1 METRANYLLIG
12 TFTLA
17 GIAGMVALFVWFA
30 QVELDQRFKYFD
42 VRFTSVSGLS
52 NASDVRF
59 AGLPVG
65 QVVDVRLSPDADGT
79 VLVRVEVD
87 SETPVRGDS
96 VATIESQGVTGVS
109 YVGISAGRPDVAL
122 SVPTS
127 DAPVPQ
133 ITAGRSVIQS
143 LTEEA
148 PQLITETLDVVQ
160 GVNELFGEDNQ
171 QRIET
176 ILQNAEEASETLA
189 ATIEAFAGVPAT
201 FEDFT
206 RQVEDFNAILAS
218 LSPQVEA
225 LIATA
230 DNTVG
235 SLGNLSEDSRT
246 MIVTAN
252 DTLAIA
258 QGTLNQ
264 AQSFINENLT
274 DTTYALEV
282 TITELR
288 KEIATISES
297 AQQMFA
303 TFEETGTTA
312 TARLNEAEGTLTL
325 ASDTLVQ
332 LNGAAETIDTAAAR
346 FDALLENEGA
356 ALVAEIRVA
365 VADAT
370 VTIEAIGTAAQ
381 TDLPT
386 IIADIRSAAQT
397 ATQTITEVGADLTAA
412 SGRVD
417 ALSMAAETTLT
428 QVTETFI
435 DANKTL
441 DAITT
446 AMETG
451 DRTLLVAERAFEG
464 ADRVINEDISGIIDG
479 LETSLASLNG
489 AIAQVSDDI
498 PSITADLRAA
508 GQSADSAF
516 ASLERTINQ
525 SGPSVSEFAN
535 TALPMYTR
543 LADETRGLIDNLDR
557 LTTQIQ
563 RDPARFFLDQQ
574 SPEFRR

>member
-12 TFTLA
+12 AFTLA
-17 GIAGMVALFVWFA
+17 GMAGLVGLFVWFA
-30 QVELDQRFKYFD
+30 QVQLDQQFSYFD
-42 VRFTSVSGLS
+42 VRFSSVSGLS
-52 NASDVRF
+52 EASDVRF

-65 QVVDVRLSPDADGT
+65 QVVDVRLSPDRDGT
-79 VLVRVEVD
+79 VLVRIEVD
-87 SETPVRGDS
+87 AETPVRGDS
-96 VATIESQGVTGVS
+96 IATIESQGVTGVS
-109 YVGISAGRPDVAL
+109 YVGISAGEPNTEL
-122 SVPTS
+122 LVPSS
-127 DAPVPQ
+127 DTPIPQ

-148 PQLITETLDVVQ
+148 PQLIEEALEVVE
-160 GVNELFGEDNQ
+160 GVNALFGDGNQ
-171 QRIET
+171 QRIEN
-176 ILQNAEEASETLA
+176 ILQNAEDASDTLA
-189 ATIEAFAGVPAT
+189 ATIEAFAAVPAT

-206 RQVEDFNAILAS
+206 RQVEDFNTILAN
-218 LSPQVEA
+218 LSPEVEA
-225 LIATA
+225 LLSTA

-235 SLGNLSEDSRT
+235 SLGDLSEDART

-258 QGTLNQ
+258 QSTLNQ

-274 DTTYALEV
+274 DTTYALEL
-282 TITELR
+282 TITDLR
-288 KEIATISES
+288 SEIATISQS
-297 AQQMFA
+297 AQDMF
-303 TFEETGTTA
+303 TSFEDTGVAA
-312 TARLNEAEGTLTL
+312 TARLNEAEGTLTQ
-325 ASDTLVQ
+325 ATDTLAE
-332 LNGAAETIDTAAAR
+332 LSEAANTIETAAAQ
-346 FDALLENEGA
+346 FDALLANEGA
-356 ALVAEIRVA
+356 ALLADIRVA

-370 VTIEAIGTAAQ
+370 VTIETIGAAAQ
-381 TDLPT
+381 TDLPA
-386 IIADIRSAAQT
+386 IIADVRSAAQI
-397 ATQTITEVGADLTAA
+397 ATDTISQVGSDLTAA

-417 ALSMAAETTLT
+417 ELSLIAETTLS
-428 QVTETFI
+428 QVTKTFI
-435 DANKTL
+435 DANVTL

-451 DRTLLVAERAFEG
+451 DRTMIVAERAFEG

-498 PSITADLRAA
+498 PAITADLRAA
-508 GQSADSAF
+508 GQSAESAF
-516 ASLERTINQ
+516 ASLTRTINQ
-525 SGPSVSEFAN
+525 SGPAVSEFAT
-535 TALPMYTR
+535 TALPLYTR